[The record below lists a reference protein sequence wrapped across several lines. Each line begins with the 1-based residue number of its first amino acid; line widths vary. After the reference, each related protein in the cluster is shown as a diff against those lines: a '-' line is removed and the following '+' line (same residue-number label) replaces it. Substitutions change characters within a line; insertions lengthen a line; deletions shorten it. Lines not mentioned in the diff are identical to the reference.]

1 MSWHGIE
8 GHDAIV
14 ARFREALVRGRLA
27 STFLFVGPAGIGKRA
42 FALKL
47 AQALLCQERP
57 ESALD
62 PCERCPACVQVAAL
76 THPDLE
82 IVGKPRDKSAIP
94 VETFI
99 GDREHRMQEGLCHR
113 IALKPFM
120 GGRKVAIIDDA
131 DYLNQEG
138 ANALLKTLEEPPPR
152 SVLILIGT
160 SADKQ
165 LPTIRSRAQIIRFQP
180 LPQNVVARLLVDR
193 GIMTDAAE
201 AGRLASYSGGSI
213 EQAAELAD
221 PELWAFRRD
230 LLGALARWPV
240 EGFKTAQAVGGFID
254 DAGKEA
260 PARRARSRLLIGF
273 AIDFYRAL
281 VRRLHG
287 HVGVEHA
294 ELAALVEQA
303 IRNGW
308 SPSSAVAALERSLDA
323 LNHVDR
329 NANQAT
335 MVECWFDDLA
345 GLSTALTRAS

>member
-1 MSWHGIE
+1 
-8 GHDAIV
+8 
-14 ARFREALVRGRLA
+14 
-27 STFLFVGPAGIGKRA
+27 
-42 FALKL
+42 
-47 AQALLCQERP
+47 
-57 ESALD
+57 
-62 PCERCPACVQVAAL
+62 
-76 THPDLE
+76 
-82 IVGKPRDKSAIP
+82 
-94 VETFI
+94 
-99 GDREHRMQEGLCHR
+99 
-113 IALKPFM
+113 M

-131 DYLNQEG
+131 DFLNQEG

-180 LPQNVVARLLVDR
+180 LPQDVVARLLVDR
-193 GIMTDAAE
+193 GIVADATE
-201 AGRLASYSGGSI
+201 AHRLASYSGGSV

-230 LLGALARWPV
+230 LLGTLARWPV
-240 EGFKTAQAVGGFID
+240 EGFKTAQSVSSFID
-254 DAGKEA
+254 DAGKES
-260 PARRARSRLLIGF
+260 PARRARTRLVIGF

-287 HVGVEHA
+287 QVAVEHA
-294 ELAALVEQA
+294 DLGTLVEQA

-308 SPSSAVAALERSLDA
+308 TRSTAVAALERSLEA

-345 GLSTALTRAS
+345 ALSVGQATGLTVRPMA

>member
-1 MSWHGIE
+1 MPWHGIE
-8 GHDAIV
+8 GHDPIV
-14 ARFREALVRGRLA
+14 ARFREALARDRLA

-57 ESALD
+57 VAALD
-62 PCERCPACVQVAAL
+62 PCESCPACAQVAAL

-82 IVGKPRDKSAIP
+82 VVGKPRDKSAIP

-165 LPTIRSRAQIIRFQP
+165 LPTIRSRAQIVRFQP
-180 LPQNVVARLLVDR
+180 LPEEIVARLLVDR
-193 GIMTDAAE
+193 GIVADATE

-240 EGFKTAQAVGGFID
+240 EGFKTAQAVGSFID

-287 HVGVEHA
+287 HAGVEHA
-294 ELAALVEQA
+294 ELGALVEQA

-308 SPSSAVAALERSLDA
+308 TPSTAVAALERSLDA

-345 GLSTALTRAS
+345 ALSISLAPAR